1 MKQGRWRSIGY
12 WLGFLL
18 LLTGAGFLL
27 FSRLGDFVICECD
40 EARHGANAYEMLQ
53 SGNYV
58 VSTYEG
64 EVDYFNL
71 KPPLSFYGIMLGY
84 RLFGFTALGL
94 RFYSALSMF
103 LCIAIVALW
112 LKRRCGSIASLGSL
126 LFFIGCFAI
135 YGRHFARFG
144 DADALMTLFYTVG
157 ILCMLD
163 SRRKIR
169 YLYGTALCFGLAF
182 MAKSWHAALLPVTCL
197 IYLCVTRD
205 IRRLRLRHYAG
216 LIAFGLAPVLPWAI
230 ARYHRDGFAFISQM
244 LSRDVVDRASTVI
257 ENHSGNWSY
266 YLTCLL
272 NMPAVVTVCLL
283 GLAAWILNRLDGRK
297 FQFSASGWGVALW
310 ILVPL
315 VLYSLCASKL
325 EWYIYICLP
334 GFAVMAGLC
343 LQALLTGR
351 KGWSRWAAAAC
362 ALTGCILLSV
372 WAVGNWD
379 FIQNHLVDDDAYQR
393 LIAGYFDRD
402 ANSGDHIYIEYE
414 QSDADRTWIQD
425 DYLTALYAG
434 DLVCLPGGADA
445 FEADEE
451 HAYLICHKTGMNWD
465 LLEEYPVVAEDHPL
479 LLLENLN

>member
-144 DADALMTLFYTVG
+144 DV
-157 ILCMLD
+157 
-163 SRRKIR
+163 
-169 YLYGTALCFGLAF
+169 
-182 MAKSWHAALLPVTCL
+182 AALPV
-197 IYLCVTRD
+197 
-205 IRRLRLRHYAG
+205 
-216 LIAFGLAPVLPWAI
+216 
-230 ARYHRDGFAFISQM
+230 
-244 LSRDVVDRASTVI
+244 
-257 ENHSGNWSY
+257 
-266 YLTCLL
+266 
-272 NMPAVVTVCLL
+272 
-283 GLAAWILNRLDGRK
+283 
-297 FQFSASGWGVALW
+297 
-310 ILVPL
+310 
-315 VLYSLCASKL
+315 
-325 EWYIYICLP
+325 
-334 GFAVMAGLC
+334 
-343 LQALLTGR
+343 
-351 KGWSRWAAAAC
+351 WAAC
-362 ALTGCILLSV
+362 CFS
-372 WAVGNWD
+372 
-379 FIQNHLVDDDAYQR
+379 
-393 LIAGYFDRD
+393 
-402 ANSGDHIYIEYE
+402 
-414 QSDADRTWIQD
+414 
-425 DYLTALYAG
+425 
-434 DLVCLPGGADA
+434 
-445 FEADEE
+445 
-451 HAYLICHKTGMNWD
+451 
-465 LLEEYPVVAEDHPL
+465 
-479 LLLENLN
+479 